1 MAKIGLVL
9 SGGMFKGL
17 AHVGVL
23 KVLEE
28 KNIKVDAIAGC
39 SMGAIIGAFYAA
51 GRTPAEIEEFV
62 VKQNFKTALSLSLSN
77 LGLTKTPKIR
87 YLLESFSGVT
97 NFKQLK
103 IPLYVNATNITK
115 EKEVVFSRG
124 ELYPAIRA
132 SIAVPGFLAP
142 EQIRNDLYIDGG
154 ALNNIPVSILPKNI
168 KKYIISN
175 VLPTEKIDRRKPVNI
190 KDMLEKGIQIMMHEI
205 TKLRLKDVPKED
217 YVFIATKITDAPILP
232 NEEKFRKIIRKGELA
247 TRKKIPQIKRKLLKE

>member
-28 KNIKVDAIAGC
+28 NNIKVDAIAGC

-51 GRTPAEIEEFV
+51 GKTPQEIEEFV
-62 VKQNFKTALSLSLSN
+62 VKQNFRSVLSLSFST
-77 LGLTKTPKIR
+77 LGFSKTPKLQHLI
-87 YLLESFSGVT
+87 ETFSGVT
-97 NFKQLK
+97 KFRQLK

-115 EKEVVFSRG
+115 EKEVVFSSG
-124 ELYPAIRA
+124 ELYTAIRA

-142 EQIRNDLYIDGG
+142 KQIKNDLYIDGG
-154 ALNNIPVSILPKNI
+154 ALNNIPVSNLPHNI

-175 VLPTEKIDRRKPVNI
+175 VLPTEKLDGKKTVSI
-190 KDMLEKGIQIMMHEI
+190 KDLLEKGILIMMDEL
-205 TKLRLKDVPKED
+205 TKLRLKDVPKQN
-217 YVFIATKITDAPILP
+217 YVFIPTKITDGPALP
-232 NEEKFRKIIRKGELA
+232 NEEKFRQIIRKGEIA
-247 TRKKIPQIKRKLLKE
+247 ARKKIPKIKRKLLK